1 VQTQPGGGRM
11 EAAVQCRD
19 LLLLVGSVCYV
30 LMLSTA
36 EQPHG
41 GISQPLAAAGGREDV
56 QKMR

>member
-1 VQTQPGGGRM
+1 MQTQPGGGRM

-36 EQPHG
+36 NSPM
-41 GISQPLAAAGGREDV
+41 AAFPNLWLQLEEE
-56 QKMR
+56 KMSRK